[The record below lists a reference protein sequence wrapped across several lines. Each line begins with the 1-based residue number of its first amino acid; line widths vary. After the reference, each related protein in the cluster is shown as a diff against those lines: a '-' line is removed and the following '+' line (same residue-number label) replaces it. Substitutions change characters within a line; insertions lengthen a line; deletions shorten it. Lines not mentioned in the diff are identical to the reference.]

1 MELLRGII
9 YQSVEDCT
17 QRIFFFAILCLFI
30 VQFFTSLWIFFFLF
44 SFRFLSTFNQMFR
57 IKIEPMN

>member
-17 QRIFFFAILCLFI
+17 QRIFFCNFVSVYRSIFHI
-30 VQFFTSLWIFFFLF
+30 FVDFFFYF
-44 SFRFLSTFNQMFR
+44 SFRCLSTFNQMFR